1 MEYSDFNSLETFV
14 NTNSQNNMPQNMP
27 QNMPTNM
34 PQNMPTNMPQNM
46 PQNIPKNMNTPLDTK
61 TTEAAIQHALDNNK
75 LYNNK
80 LYNNLGMNQNQ
91 NQNQNA
97 LNMLEQKDEKK
108 SPVSVKLFGLGII
121 ISLSVACA
129 LAWNEVARYY
139 IGRSIKFYN
148 GKPIYYVI
156 YSMSVTIL
164 TFIMYWIMFNKY
176 N

>member
-14 NTNSQNNMPQNMP
+14 NTNSQNNMPQN
-27 QNMPTNM
+27 NM
-34 PQNMPTNMPQNM
+34 PQNNMPQNLPQNNM
-46 PQNIPKNMNTPLDTK
+46 PQNLPQNNMPTSMPTNMNTPLDTK
-61 TTEAAIQHALDNNK
+61 TTQAAIQHALDNTK
-75 LYNNK
+75 M
-80 LYNNLGMNQNQ
+80 YNNLGMNQNQ
-91 NQNQNA
+91 NKNGLNVQNHT
-97 LNMLEQKDEKK
+97 DEKK

-156 YSMSVTIL
+156 YSMSVSIL
-164 TFIMYWIMFNKY
+164 TFIMYWIMFNKSS
-176 N
+176 